1 MLFPYVRQRIRARF
15 CRLSETGTG
24 MIASTF
30 RKRKDMPPDGNSFT
44 RVKFSVIRLYHRLFP
59 LSIPFPKFFRGY
71 PGLRKRRRYK
81 QNLHKRKNTGL
92 KSSVFFLLLP
102 THCLYLFVSH
112 SLRSPAIFSVTPF
125 HPLRILASLF
135 TISYK

>member
-59 LSIPFPKFFRGY
+59 LSIPFPKFFRYFSDGKISRGY
-71 PGLRKRRRYK
+71 FSVVIRACGNDAVINKIYAKGKTRGLKAPCFSFYYRRIAFTFSFLIPSGLR
-81 QNLHKRKNTGL
+81 Q
-92 KSSVFFLLLP
+92 SFP
-102 THCLYLFVSH
+102 
-112 SLRSPAIFSVTPF
+112 
-125 HPLRILASLF
+125 
-135 TISYK
+135 